1 MFDTVPSKRGRLSG
15 KEERSAELVP
25 RLRPLLKTLIPH
37 PAPVDG
43 AGFGLP
49 HHSDLYGLWGRRQ
62 PYRWGARH
70 LAGNR
75 PNPLPAS
82 ALDGHLL
89 GTVTHQTMPV
99 HMLMSGNHHDTVQ
112 FHILR
117 SPKPPLLL
125 GYPWLHRHNLHI
137 DWKTGSILGWSPSCR
152 QVCIRQVVAPLPPVS
167 SCSVPD
173 SLSGR
178 RMGPWGHA
186 SPTGGLNNITV
197 KNRYRLPL
205 ITSAFELLQGATI
218 FTKLDLHRLD
228 LLLSGLDP
236 RGGWVEDRWICPSVI
251 KSIWSCPLASPTP
264 RPSSRP
270 TLTT

>member
-15 KEERSAELVP
+15 KEKRSAELVP

-70 LAGNR
+70 LAGNQ

-117 SPKPPLLL
+117 SPNPPLLL
-125 GYPWLHRHNLHI
+125 GYPWLHRHSLHI
-137 DWKTGSILGWSPSCR
+137 DWKTGSILGWSPCGPKSAFGKSLRPCHLL
-152 QVCIRQVVAPLPPVS
+152 APVL
-167 SCSVPD
+167 
-173 SLSGR
+173 
-178 RMGPWGHA
+178 
-186 SPTGGLNNITV
+186 SPTPCREEGWV
-197 KNRYRLPL
+197 PEAMHR
-205 ITSAFELLQGATI
+205 LQGALT
-218 FTKLDLHRLD
+218 TSQSRTATDSH
-228 LLLSGLDP
+228 
-236 RGGWVEDRWICPSVI
+236 
-251 KSIWSCPLASPTP
+251 WSL
-264 RPSSRP
+264 RPSNCCRGLRSSP
-270 TLTT
+270 S